1 MLCKGKDLF
10 SSGKEKRHL
19 IIIFTINSRYYD
31 NIPVIPVIMI
41 ISRYYEEN
49 QDYWLHSH
57 AFPSIS
63 YIP

>member
-1 MLCKGKDLF
+1 MLGKGKDLF

-19 IIIFTINSRYYD
+19 IIIFTKNSRYY
-31 NIPVIPVIMI
+31 N
-41 ISRYYEEN
+41 EH

-57 AFPSIS
+57 VFPSTF